1 MCIAHPKVKHLH
13 LDMWKI
19 RFKNVLLFQFAI
31 DAYKNKKAKTTFQNL
46 VHAPCDLISQVK
58 VPKYNCPKDLYS
70 DTTMDEMISG
80 TSQIE

>member
-1 MCIAHPKVKHLH
+1 M
-13 LDMWKI
+13 
-19 RFKNVLLFQFAI
+19 
-31 DAYKNKKAKTTFQNL
+31 YL
-46 VHAPCDLISQVK
+46 VIFQVK